1 MCGDTV
7 GEGHEWDHGRVRGR
21 RGGAHVGG
29 GRGRDSGRA
38 GAHVSQGGWVS
49 RSAHRLVRP
58 LGPGDGPMDPSP
70 YVLYSICIYIY

>member
-1 MCGDTV
+1 VVILWGRDTNGTM
-7 GEGHEWDHGRVRGR
+7 GER
-21 RGGAHVGG
+21 VGG

-38 GAHVSQGGWVS
+38 GAHVSRGGWVS